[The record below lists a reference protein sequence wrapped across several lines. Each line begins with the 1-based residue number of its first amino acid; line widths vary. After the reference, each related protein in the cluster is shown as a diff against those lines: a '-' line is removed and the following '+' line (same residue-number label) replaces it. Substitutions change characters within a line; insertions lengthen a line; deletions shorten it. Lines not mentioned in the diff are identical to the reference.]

1 MQVKSSV
8 SRYPLYWFLRFDTM
22 AVRITDWC
30 SPGFMRQGIS
40 RLTSSFPN
48 WSCSNFRTSFLHK
61 TQYVHTKKKQKI
73 TTSNCFQHHLPPPK
87 KKSSKSAM
95 QLLLSYM
102 SVQFSPGLI
111 RPYSIQTAH
120 SSCPVM
126 VVRLSDRRCG
136 RTSRTWLNC
145 WRRAWRRPKDR
156 WRRCWTGVHPLFSG
170 LRLPIKGGVSSWQK
184 KNILVTQ
191 RCGDI
196 LNLFKVDGWCSNS
209 FCMWSWS
216 GVLGA

>member
-73 TTSNCFQHHLPPPK
+73 TTSNCFQHPPSPPQK
-87 KKSSKSAM
+87 KNNQNQPVAVAF
-95 QLLLSYM
+95 LSYIF
-102 SVQFSPGLI
+102 VQGSPGLI
-111 RPYSIQTAH
+111 RPYSSQAAH

-136 RTSRTWLNC
+136 RLTSRTWLNC
-145 WRRAWRRPKDR
+145 WRRAWRIPRI
-156 WRRCWTGVHPLFSG
+156 V
-170 LRLPIKGGVSSWQK
+170 GGDV
-184 KNILVTQ
+184 
-191 RCGDI
+191 GPG
-196 LNLFKVDGWCSNS
+196 GWHGSTPC
-209 FCMWSWS
+209 FQ
-216 GVLGA
+216 GYGYQ